1 MSSPLILKLSP
12 LNKDS
17 GLIENLK
24 TNNIS
29 NSDISTLERLGYI
42 TTSISPKGPTWRIS
56 KKGKKMLM
64 LLSKKRRFI
73 DYFMGIIIM
82 FNKKRNRWILL
93 N

>member
-73 DYFMGIIIM
+73 DYFMGIIM